1 MSDNIDKQ
9 LYQYFEN
16 ISVPKKLDDIIERT
30 IQTKEYQKRK
40 KYNQYL
46 LKVASL
52 FIIFVISG
60 SIVFAKNIVNSILEI
75 FTDTHQGIVKA
86 IENGY
91 IADIDMEYIYSNELG
106 IRVNTVIMDDYN
118 LCITFRIQTEKN
130 IDNINYVELPDLVI
144 NDEKDNLIFCSYNNV
159 KGYEAFC
166 KKNHIIYNK
175 NNMQNNYT
183 NNGYA
188 TEIISKSGNEIVFA
202 LKMYSSNYPRSE
214 KLYMNFKKIMMG
226 ESKENVSRI
235 KNGIW
240 KMEIELPKEF
250 YNREVIYY
258 TVKDRSDI
266 ENKLKVM
273 SATISDTE
281 MNIYFTNIVN
291 NNENVESKDI
301 TMKVENR
308 IEELLKGKNKFYDD
322 IEVENEKGEIFKRS
336 QTSDAGGTIYS
347 MDGSIKSLAKFTL
360 TKYDVTDVLKVRI
373 TRKSE
378 TIIINLNRK

>member
-188 TEIISKSGNEIVFA
+188 TEIISK
-202 LKMYSSNYPRSE
+202 
-214 KLYMNFKKIMMG
+214 
-226 ESKENVSRI
+226 
-235 KNGIW
+235 
-240 KMEIELPKEF
+240 
-250 YNREVIYY
+250 
-258 TVKDRSDI
+258 
-266 ENKLKVM
+266 
-273 SATISDTE
+273 
-281 MNIYFTNIVN
+281 
-291 NNENVESKDI
+291 
-301 TMKVENR
+301 
-308 IEELLKGKNKFYDD
+308 
-322 IEVENEKGEIFKRS
+322 
-336 QTSDAGGTIYS
+336 
-347 MDGSIKSLAKFTL
+347 
-360 TKYDVTDVLKVRI
+360 
-373 TRKSE
+373 
-378 TIIINLNRK
+378 